1 VRKHGAYHYRVPAGL
16 EPRWGGKRWFRLG
29 ATLPEAYKKWA
40 ERIGDSDKARTIGE
54 LLDRYAMEVVPTKA
68 PKTRAENVR
77 HIERLRA
84 VFGAMP
90 LEPFKPRLVYTY
102 VDMRGA
108 KVAAHREIEV
118 LSHAFTKAVE
128 WGYIDRHPFKGEVR
142 LEGEPPR
149 TRYVED
155 WEVVEA
161 LALAPRRKRGSVL
174 AVQAYIRLKLLTGMA
189 RSDLLRLRLGEH
201 LREDGIHVTRHKTAS
216 TAGKRTIYDYVLA
229 PERLD
234 AVKRAL
240 AVRPELSPFLF
251 CNRRGE
257 SYFNEETGTCNGWDS
272 MWQRFMDRLLTETN
286 VKQRFSEHDL
296 RAKVASDA
304 ASLEKARALLQ
315 HADART
321 TARASGESPN
331 WSKPCDGSE
340 AVARLNETPRR
351 E

>member
-1 VRKHGAYHYRVPAGL
+1 MPPKRKPEHRGLPARWVHKHGAYHYRVPAGF
-16 EPRWGGKRWFRLG
+16 EARWGGRRWFRLG
-29 ATLPEAYKKWA
+29 STLPEAYKAWA
-40 ERIGDSDKARTIGE
+40 ERIGNLDKVRTIAD
-54 LLDRYAMEVVPTKA
+54 LLDRYAMEVVPGKA
-68 PKTRAENVR
+68 PKTRAENAR

-102 VDMRGA
+102 VDKRGA
-108 KVAAHREIEV
+108 KVAAHREVEV

-142 LEGEPPR
+142 LEGEAPR

-155 WEVVEA
+155 WEIVEC
-161 LALAPRRKRGSVL
+161 LALQPRRKKGGVL
-174 AVQAYIRLKLLTGMA
+174 AVQAYIRLKLLTGLA
-189 RSDLLRLRLGEH
+189 RSDLLRLRLSEH
-201 LREDGIHVTRHKTAS
+201 LREDGIHVTRHKTAG
-216 TAGKRTIYDYVLA
+216 TTGKRTIYDYALA

-240 AVRPELSPFLF
+240 AFRPALSPFLF

-257 SYFNEETGTCNGWDS
+257 SYFNEATGTCNGWES
-272 MWQRFMDRLLTETN
+272 MWQRFMDRVLAETK
-286 VKQRFSEHDL
+286 VKERFTEHDL

-304 ASLEKARALLQ
+304 ASLDKARALLQ

-321 TARASGESPN
+321 TARAYRR
-331 WSKPCDGSE
+331 KPE
-340 AVARLNETPRR
+340 RV
-351 E
+351 